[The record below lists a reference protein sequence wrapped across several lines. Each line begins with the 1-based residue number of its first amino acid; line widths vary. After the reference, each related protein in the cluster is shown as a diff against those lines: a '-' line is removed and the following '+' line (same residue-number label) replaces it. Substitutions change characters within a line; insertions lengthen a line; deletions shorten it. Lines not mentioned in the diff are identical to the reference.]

1 MPSDSGYTRR
11 RYEEDERRSVD
22 MDDHHRSW
30 TKRVTMPMD
39 VAKAILDL
47 SGSNGEKIRKWLE
60 GAIPEA
66 VEDIKDL
73 EEGREPGS
81 AD

>member
-1 MPSDSGYTRR
+1 
-11 RYEEDERRSVD
+11 
-22 MDDHHRSW
+22 
-30 TKRVTMPMD
+30 MPMD

-47 SGSNGEKIRKWLE
+47 SGPNGEKIRKWLE

-66 VEDIKDL
+66 VDDIKAL

-81 AD
+81 VD

>member
-1 MPSDSGYTRR
+1 M
-11 RYEEDERRSVD
+11 E
-22 MDDHHRSW
+22 DHHRSW

>member
-1 MPSDSGYTRR
+1 
-11 RYEEDERRSVD
+11 
-22 MDDHHRSW
+22 
-30 TKRVTMPMD
+30 MPMD

-47 SGSNGEKIRKWLE
+47 SGSNREKIRKWLE